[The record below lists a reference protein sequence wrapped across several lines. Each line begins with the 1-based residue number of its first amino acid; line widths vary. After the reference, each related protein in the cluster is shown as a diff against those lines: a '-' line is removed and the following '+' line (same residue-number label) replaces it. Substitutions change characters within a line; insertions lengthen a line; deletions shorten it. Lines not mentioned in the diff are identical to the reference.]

1 MFNILFYVFF
11 IVYEELIFRIML
23 SISVTSNILSLLF
36 ISINLGIAMGI
47 ISSFIPKKIN
57 RFLFNIFNFVL
68 CFYYGAALI
77 IRKVFNI
84 DISFSVLNMYK
95 QFTTG
100 EFSGTVFSV
109 LESNI
114 VSIILVIVPFIIGL
128 FITKKINK
136 DINVLSFVALLMSYF
151 LFLVSL
157 NTTTYDLYFNKN
169 NHKQNIEYFGV
180 GPSLIIEF
188 FKGEAYSDEV
198 EAVDDLE
205 SEEETEEAKVDIRRQ
220 ISDIDFNNIESD
232 DKTILSMNNYFS
244 NSTGTYTNEYTGYF
258 KGKNLIYI
266 MAESFDGYF
275 VNKELTPT
283 LYKLI
288 HNGLYFSN
296 YYSPTNLSTIGGE
309 FSLLTGLLPDLQT
322 LNWQWI
328 QDNDGYVNYFPYGLG
343 TLFKQQDYNV
353 YAYHDYYYN
362 FQSRDKYLNA
372 LGFDNYKA
380 CYNGLEEKMSCDIF
394 PESDLEMV
402 NASVDDYINDDH
414 FMVYY
419 ATVSGHGE
427 WGFGYNDMAEK
438 NKELVEDLPYS
449 DTVKAYISANLELEN
464 ALTALVNKLEEA
476 GKLDDTVIVLAADHH
491 PYFMADEYVEEM
503 AGKELDQFSLYKN
516 NLIIYNSTMEYTQI
530 DKLCNTIDVLPTVLN
545 LFGIEYD
552 SRLMVGKD
560 ILSSSPGLVI
570 FADYSWL
577 NEKGKYS
584 YDTKTFTSSN
594 GDVSDEYIEKMNNE
608 VSNKYLISRN
618 ILIYDYY
625 KLAYDTLN

>member
-1 MFNILFYVFF
+1 MFNIIFYVFF

-23 SISVTSNILSLLF
+23 SISVTSNILSLFF
-36 ISINLGIAMGI
+36 ISINMGIALGI
-47 ISSFIPKKIN
+47 ISNFIPKKIN
-57 RFLFNIFNFVL
+57 RYLFNVFNFIL
-68 CFYYGAALI
+68 CFYYGGALI

-100 EFSGTVFSV
+100 EFTGTLFSV
-109 LESNI
+109 LESNM
-114 VSIILVIVPFIIGL
+114 VSIILVIIPFIIGL
-128 FITKKINK
+128 FITRKINK
-136 DINVLSFVALLMSYF
+136 DINVLSFVALLTSYF

-157 NTTTYDLYFNKN
+157 NSTSYDLYFNKN

-180 GPSLIIEF
+180 GPSLIIEL
-188 FKGEAYSDEV
+188 FKGDCSDEI
-198 EAVDDLE
+198 ESVDSLE
-205 SEEETEEAKVDIRRQ
+205 SEVEPKEDKVDIRRQ
-220 ISDIDFNNIESD
+220 ISSIDFNNVESD
-232 DKTILSMNNYFS
+232 DKTILSMNNYFN

-258 KGKNLIYI
+258 EGKNLIYI

-275 VNKELTPT
+275 VDEELTPT

-328 QDNDGYVNYFPYGLG
+328 QDNNGYVNYFPYGLG
-343 TLFKQQDYNV
+343 TLFKEQDYNV

-362 FQSRDKYLNA
+362 FQSRDKYLSA

-402 NASVDDYINDDH
+402 NASIDDYINDDH

-438 NKELVEDLPYS
+438 NKELVNELPYS

-464 ALTALVNKLEEA
+464 ALTALVNKLEEV

-491 PYFMADEYVEEM
+491 PYFMDDEYVEEM

-516 NLIIYNSTMEYTQI
+516 NLIIYNSSMEHTEI

-545 LFGIEYD
+545 LFGIDYD

-560 ILSSSPGLVI
+560 ILSNSPGLVI

-577 NEKGKYS
+577 NDKGKYS
-584 YDTKTFTSSN
+584 YDTKTFTPSN
-594 GDVSDEYIEKMNNE
+594 GEVSDEYIEKMNNE

-625 KLAYDTLN
+625 KLAYDTLK

>member
-1 MFNILFYVFF
+1 MFNIIFYVFF

-23 SISVTSNILSLLF
+23 SISITSNILSLFF
-36 ISINLGIAMGI
+36 ISINMGIALGI
-47 ISSFIPKKIN
+47 ISNFIPKKIN
-57 RFLFNIFNFVL
+57 RYLFNVFNFIL
-68 CFYYGAALI
+68 CFYYGGALI

-100 EFSGTVFSV
+100 EFTGTVFSV

-114 VSIILVIVPFIIGL
+114 VSIILVIIPFIIGL
-128 FITKKINK
+128 FITRKINK

-157 NTTTYDLYFNKN
+157 NSTSYDLYFNKN

-180 GPSLIIEF
+180 GPSLIIEL
-188 FKGEAYSDEV
+188 FKGDYSDEI
-198 EAVDDLE
+198 ESVDSLE
-205 SEEETEEAKVDIRRQ
+205 SEVEPKEDKVDIRRQ
-220 ISDIDFNNIESD
+220 ISSIDFNNVESD
-232 DKTILSMNNYFS
+232 DKTILSMNNYFN

-258 KGKNLIYI
+258 EGKNLIYI

-275 VNKELTPT
+275 VDEELTPT

-328 QDNDGYVNYFPYGLG
+328 QDNNGYVNYFPYGLG
-343 TLFKQQDYNV
+343 TLFKEQDYNV

-362 FQSRDKYLNA
+362 FQSRDKYLSA

-402 NASVDDYINDDH
+402 NASIDDYINDDH

-438 NKELVEDLPYS
+438 NKELVNELPYS

-491 PYFMADEYVEEM
+491 PYFMDDEYVEEM

-516 NLIIYNSTMEYTQI
+516 NLIIYNSSMEHTEI

-545 LFGIEYD
+545 LFGIDYD
-552 SRLMVGKD
+552 SRLMAGKD
-560 ILSSSPGLVI
+560 ILSNSPGLVI

-577 NEKGKYS
+577 NDKGKYS
-584 YDTKTFTSSN
+584 YDTKTFTPSN
-594 GDVSDEYIEKMNNE
+594 GEVSDEYIEKMNNE

-625 KLAYDTLN
+625 KLAYDTLK

>member
-1 MFNILFYVFF
+1 
-11 IVYEELIFRIML
+11 
-23 SISVTSNILSLLF
+23 
-36 ISINLGIAMGI
+36 
-47 ISSFIPKKIN
+47 
-57 RFLFNIFNFVL
+57 
-68 CFYYGAALI
+68 
-77 IRKVFNI
+77 
-84 DISFSVLNMYK
+84 
-95 QFTTG
+95 
-100 EFSGTVFSV
+100 
-109 LESNI
+109 
-114 VSIILVIVPFIIGL
+114 
-128 FITKKINK
+128 
-136 DINVLSFVALLMSYF
+136 
-151 LFLVSL
+151 
-157 NTTTYDLYFNKN
+157 
-169 NHKQNIEYFGV
+169 
-180 GPSLIIEF
+180 
-188 FKGEAYSDEV
+188 
-198 EAVDDLE
+198 
-205 SEEETEEAKVDIRRQ
+205 
-220 ISDIDFNNIESD
+220 
-232 DKTILSMNNYFS
+232 MNNYFN

-258 KGKNLIYI
+258 EGKNLIYI

-275 VNKELTPT
+275 VDEELTPT

-328 QDNDGYVNYFPYGLG
+328 QDNNGYVNYFPYGLG
-343 TLFKQQDYNV
+343 TLFKEQDYNV

-362 FQSRDKYLNA
+362 FQSRDKYLSA

-402 NASVDDYINDDH
+402 NASIDDYINDDH

-438 NKELVEDLPYS
+438 NKELVNELPYS

-491 PYFMADEYVEEM
+491 PYFMDDEYVEEM

-516 NLIIYNSTMEYTQI
+516 NLIIYNSSMEHTEI

-545 LFGIEYD
+545 LFGIDYD

-560 ILSSSPGLVI
+560 ILSNSPGLVI

-577 NEKGKYS
+577 NDKGKYS
-584 YDTKTFTSSN
+584 YDTKTFTPSN
-594 GDVSDEYIEKMNNE
+594 GEVSDEYIEKMNNE

-625 KLAYDTLN
+625 KLAYDTLK